1 MGEEVQHLLPA
12 VHGLLL
18 AVAGPVDGE
27 EAVPGAVVAVK
38 LVRLAVLLQLGLDLI
53 DLLGVRVAVLVAEDP
68 QQGAGHLRV
77 RSMGA
82 RGWRSVRSSGR
93 ATTPPPQQSTAAFRP
108 GTEQAAR

>member
-1 MGEEVQHLLPA
+1 MAGEEVQHLLPA

-53 DLLGVRVAVLVAEDP
+53 DLLGSGL
-68 QQGAGHLRV
+68 
-77 RSMGA
+77 
-82 RGWRSVRSSGR
+82 RSSLPKIPSKG
-93 ATTPPPQQSTAAFRP
+93 
-108 GTEQAAR
+108 QAISG